1 MQSIDFEIENQVIR
15 ILSDSFS
22 VGHSVID
29 ASSRLVEDLY
39 IDSMNVVEI
48 VMALNGIFHVELPQ
62 SEVAGWR
69 VVADIVSSVVRV
81 SASNKKLL
89 NL

>member
-39 IDSMNVVEI
+39 IDSMGVVEI
-48 VMALNGIFHVELPQ
+48 VMALNGIFHVVLPQ